1 MEQASNMSFKE
12 KIMNPQSNSMRVTKT
27 VLVILLIFLSLS
39 GLFGILF
46 LIDPSGELVEM
57 PLSLLDK
64 LPIDN
69 FFSPGLYLLIVYGIG
84 SSIIAYGLL
93 RQLFWAPVAG
103 ILLGLVLIGWVI
115 GQIILWGP
123 PVMLQYI
130 YLTVGVAI
138 FLLSLILR
146 KQDFQEQSIASG

>member
-1 MEQASNMSFKE
+1 
-12 KIMNPQSNSMRVTKT
+12 MNPQSNSMKVTKT
-27 VLVILLIFLSLS
+27 LLVILLIFLSLS

-69 FFSPGLYLLIVYGIG
+69 FFLPGLYLLIVYGIG

-130 YLTVGVAI
+130 YLTVGLAI

>member
-1 MEQASNMSFKE
+1 
-12 KIMNPQSNSMRVTKT
+12 MNPQSNSLRVTKT
-27 VLVILLIFLSLS
+27 LLVILLVFLSLS

-64 LPIDN
+64 LPIDT
-69 FFSPGLYLLIVYGIG
+69 FFLPGLFLLIVYGIG
-84 SSIIAYGLL
+84 SSIITYGLL

-103 ILLGLVLIGWVI
+103 LLLGLVLIGWII
-115 GQIILWGP
+115 GQIILWGTP
-123 PVMLQYI
+123 EMLQYI

-138 FLLSLILR
+138 FLLSLIIR
-146 KQDFQEQSIASG
+146 KQAFRNNRS

>member
-1 MEQASNMSFKE
+1 
-12 KIMNPQSNSMRVTKT
+12 MNPQSNSLRVTKT
-27 VLVILLIFLSLS
+27 LLVILLVFLSLS

-57 PLSLLDK
+57 PISLLDK
-64 LPIDN
+64 LPIDT
-69 FFSPGLYLLIVYGIG
+69 FFLPGLFLLIVYGIG
-84 SSIIAYGLL
+84 SSIITYGLL

-103 ILLGLVLIGWVI
+103 LLLGLVLIGWVI
-115 GQIILWGP
+115 GQIILWGT

-138 FLLSLILR
+138 FLLSFIIR
-146 KQDFQEQSIASG
+146 KQGILEQSIVSGMSRNNV

>member
-1 MEQASNMSFKE
+1 
-12 KIMNPQSNSMRVTKT
+12 MNPQSNTMKVTNT
-27 VLVILLIFLSLS
+27 LLVILLIFLSLS

-69 FFSPGLYLLIVYGIG
+69 FLLPGLYLLIVYGIG

>member
-1 MEQASNMSFKE
+1 
-12 KIMNPQSNSMRVTKT
+12 MNPQSNSLRVTKT
-27 VLVILLIFLSLS
+27 LLVILLVFLSLS

-64 LPIDN
+64 LPIDT
-69 FFSPGLYLLIVYGIG
+69 FFLPGLFLLIVYGIG
-84 SSIIAYGLL
+84 SSIITYGLL

-103 ILLGLVLIGWVI
+103 LLLGLVLIGWVI
-115 GQIILWGP
+115 GQIILWGT

-138 FLLSLILR
+138 FLLSLIISERL
-146 KQDFQEQSIASG
+146 KK

>member
-1 MEQASNMSFKE
+1 MKQASNMSFKE

-69 FFSPGLYLLIVYGIG
+69 YFLPGLYLLIVYGIG

>member
-1 MEQASNMSFKE
+1 
-12 KIMNPQSNSMRVTKT
+12 MNPQSNSLRVTKT
-27 VLVILLIFLSLS
+27 LLVILLVFLSLS

-64 LPIDN
+64 LPIDT
-69 FFSPGLYLLIVYGIG
+69 FFWPGMFLLIVYGLG
-84 SSIIAYGLL
+84 SSIITYGLL

-103 ILLGLVLIGWVI
+103 LLLGLVLIGWII
-115 GQIILWGP
+115 GQIILWGT

-138 FLLSLILR
+138 FLLSLIIR
-146 KQDFQEQSIASG
+146 KQGIL

>member
-1 MEQASNMSFKE
+1 
-12 KIMNPQSNSMRVTKT
+12 MNPQSNSLRVIRTL
-27 VLVILLIFLSLS
+27 LVILLVFLSLS

-46 LIDPSGELVEM
+46 LIDPGGELVEM

-64 LPIDN
+64 LPIDT
-69 FFSPGLYLLIVYGIG
+69 FFLPGLFLLIVYSIG
-84 SSIIAYGLL
+84 SAVIIYGLL

-103 ILLGLVLIGWVI
+103 LLLGLVLIGWVI
-115 GQIILWGP
+115 GQIILWGA

-138 FLLSLILR
+138 FFLSLTVR
-146 KQDFQEQSIASG
+146 KEV

>member
-1 MEQASNMSFKE
+1 
-12 KIMNPQSNSMRVTKT
+12 MNPQSNSLRVTKT
-27 VLVILLIFLSLS
+27 LLVILLVFLSLS

-64 LPIDN
+64 LPIDT
-69 FFSPGLYLLIVYGIG
+69 FFLPGLFLLIVYGIG
-84 SSIIAYGLL
+84 SSIITYGLL

-103 ILLGLVLIGWVI
+103 LLLGLVLIGWII
-115 GQIILWGP
+115 GQIILWGT

-138 FLLSLILR
+138 FLLSLIIR
-146 KQDFQEQSIASG
+146 KQGILE

>member
-1 MEQASNMSFKE
+1 
-12 KIMNPQSNSMRVTKT
+12 MNPQSNSLQVIRTL
-27 VLVILLIFLSLS
+27 LVILLVFLSLS

-46 LIDPSGELVEM
+46 LIDPGGELVEM

-64 LPIDN
+64 LPIDT
-69 FFSPGLYLLIVYGIG
+69 FFLPGLFLLIVYGIG
-84 SSIIAYGLL
+84 SAVIIYGLL

-103 ILLGLVLIGWVI
+103 LLLGLVLIGWVI
-115 GQIILWGP
+115 GQIILWGA

-138 FLLSLILR
+138 FLLSLTVR
-146 KQDFQEQSIASG
+146 KEV